1 METRW
6 VRCPVYRSTVGQVVR
21 VIKGVGVWVKTADTV
36 LEILKVRWADETE
49 VKPAWQELKRG
60 ARLGI
65 DMNEENKSF
74 RARLE
79 KLERKISFLEQ
90 DE

>member
-1 METRW
+1 METGW

-79 KLERKISFLEQ
+79 ELERKISFLEQ

>member
-1 METRW
+1 M
-6 VRCPVYRSTVGQVVR
+6 
-21 VIKGVGVWVKTADTV
+21 
-36 LEILKVRWADETE
+36 RWAGETE
-49 VKPAWQELKRG
+49 VKPAWQELKRV

-65 DMNEENKSF
+65 DMNEENKSL

>member
-1 METRW
+1 MR
-6 VRCPVYRSTVGQVVR
+6 
-21 VIKGVGVWVKTADTV
+21 
-36 LEILKVRWADETE
+36 LADESE

-65 DMNEENKSF
+65 DMNEENQSL

-79 KLERKISFLEQ
+79 KLERKISSLEK